1 MVTLHTGRRRI
12 PVKLLDIFSS
22 SNFKTKTE
30 TARDLCKQ
38 ATHSACVCEFVR
50 VRECE
55 CVCVVLIQV

>member
-38 ATHSACVCEFVR
+38 ATHSACVCESL
-50 VRECE
+50 CE
-55 CVCVVLIQV
+55 CVCVSVCVWY